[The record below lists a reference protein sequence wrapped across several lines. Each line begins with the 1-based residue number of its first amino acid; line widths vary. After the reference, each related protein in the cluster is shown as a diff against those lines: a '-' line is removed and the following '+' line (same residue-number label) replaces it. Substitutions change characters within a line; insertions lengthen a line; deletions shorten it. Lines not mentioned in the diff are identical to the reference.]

1 MTQED
6 KKSDEN
12 KQEKNAALS
21 SNSESNPASEQI
33 IPPIVPSE
41 SEEEEIISHAI
52 TDAELPEFKSKIGR
66 KLFGPQITS
75 KQAPPT
81 PSVPKELRKLNLRIE
96 LKLIVLFQVV
106 FVLKSFYSVPREDI
120 AIGMLGILEYK
131 GIIVKE
137 KRIVRRAIEL
147 WHANK
152 LDIVDCY
159 LIACLEGDRQNI
171 LYSYD
176 RDFDKFEINR
186 KEP

>member
-1 MTQED
+1 MIALLDTNVLIRFLTSDKTQ
-6 KKSDEN
+6 KFRGVYT
-12 KQEKNAALS
+12 LF
-21 SNSESNPASEQI
+21 ESLEQG
-33 IPPIVPSE
+33 
-41 SEEEEIISHAI
+41 
-52 TDAELPEFKSKIGR
+52 D
-66 KLFGPQITS
+66 
-75 KQAPPT
+75 
-81 PSVPKELRKLNLRIE
+81 LRVE

-120 AIGMLGILEYK
+120 ATGLLDILEYK

-137 KRIVRRAIEL
+137 KRIVRRTLEL

-159 LIACLEGDRQNI
+159 LIAYLEGDRQNI

>member
-1 MTQED
+1 MIALLDTNVLIRFFTSDKTQRFRGVYT
-6 KKSDEN
+6 
-12 KQEKNAALS
+12 LF
-21 SNSESNPASEQI
+21 ESLERG
-33 IPPIVPSE
+33 
-41 SEEEEIISHAI
+41 
-52 TDAELPEFKSKIGR
+52 D
-66 KLFGPQITS
+66 
-75 KQAPPT
+75 
-81 PSVPKELRKLNLRIE
+81 LRVE

-106 FVLKSFYSVPREDI
+106 FVLKSFYSVPIEDI
-120 AIGMLGILEYK
+120 AIGMLDILEYK

-137 KRIVRRAIEL
+137 KKIVRRTLTL
-147 WHANK
+147 WRDNK

>member
-1 MTQED
+1 MMALLDTNVLIRFLTSDKTQ
-6 KKSDEN
+6 KFRGVYT
-12 KQEKNAALS
+12 LF
-21 SNSESNPASEQI
+21 ESLE
-33 IPPIVPSE
+33 
-41 SEEEEIISHAI
+41 H
-52 TDAELPEFKSKIGR
+52 G
-66 KLFGPQITS
+66 
-75 KQAPPT
+75 
-81 PSVPKELRKLNLRIE
+81 NLRVE

-120 AIGMLGILEYK
+120 AAGILGILEYK

-137 KRIVRRAIEL
+137 KKIVRRTMEL

-159 LIACLEGDRQNI
+159 LIACLEGDKQNI

-186 KEP
+186 KDP

>member
-1 MTQED
+1 MALLDTNVLIRFFTSDNTQ
-6 KKSDEN
+6 KFRGVY
-12 KQEKNAALS
+12 ALF
-21 SNSESNPASEQI
+21 ESLE
-33 IPPIVPSE
+33 
-41 SEEEEIISHAI
+41 HG
-52 TDAELPEFKSKIGR
+52 D
-66 KLFGPQITS
+66 
-75 KQAPPT
+75 
-81 PSVPKELRKLNLRIE
+81 LRIE

-120 AIGMLGILEYK
+120 ATGMLRILKYK

-137 KRIVRRAIEL
+137 KRIVRRTMEL
-147 WHANK
+147 WHDSK

-176 RDFDKFEINR
+176 RDFDKFGINR